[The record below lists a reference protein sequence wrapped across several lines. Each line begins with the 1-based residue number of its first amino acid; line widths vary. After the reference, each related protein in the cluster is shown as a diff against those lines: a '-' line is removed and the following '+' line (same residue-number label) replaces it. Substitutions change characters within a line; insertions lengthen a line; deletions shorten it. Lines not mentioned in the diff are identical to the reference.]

1 MKSFSHARL
10 VATPW
15 PVACINLLPQWDFLG
30 KSTGVDC
37 HFLLQR
43 IFPTQGSNPSLPHC
57 RQMLY
62 HLSYQGSPSGSSRCR
77 EKINVNIYQV
87 LLSHRLSFLVNST
100 QSREH
105 KYLRIYRKKKNL
117 SHSYSTYIIALKF
130 SFYCFISKIEFLP
143 L

>member
-62 HLSYQGSPSGSSRCR
+62 HLSYQGSPSGYSRCR

-105 KYLRIYRKKKNL
+105 KYLRIYRKKNL